1 MQKNDSAALSL
12 RPADSNDEAFL
23 YQLYASTRAEEIA
36 AWDWG
41 VAQQEVFLSLQFRAQ
56 QAHYD
61 EYPNV
66 DHRIIL
72 SDGRRIGRLMVSRLE
87 DEVRLV
93 DVALLPEWRG
103 RGTGAALLRDLLAEA
118 ALAGKPVRLHVEK
131 SNPAGRLYQRLG
143 FVTIGDQG
151 THYFMEWQPNRNRPE
166 NPHNA

>member
-1 MQKNDSAALSL
+1 MQKNDAAALSL
-12 RPADSNDEAFL
+12 RSADSNDEAFL
-23 YQLYASTRAEEIA
+23 HQLYASTRAEEIA
-36 AWDWG
+36 AWGWDA
-41 VAQQEVFLSLQFRAQ
+41 AQQEAFLSLQFRAQ

-72 SDGRRIGRLMVSRLE
+72 SDGHRVGRLLVSRLE
-87 DEVRLV
+87 DEIRLV
-93 DVALLPEWRG
+93 DMALLPEARG
-103 RGTGAALLRDLLAEA
+103 RGIGAALLRNLLAEA

-151 THYFMEWQPNRNRPE
+151 THYFMEWQSNRNQPE
-166 NPHNA
+166 NPHHA